1 MTNKADHYAKFAT
14 ILNRKDI
21 FIVEDFS
28 TTVREAYKVVAN
40 NGVTLLSV
48 KKQTGMSLGTTPKQI
63 VSIICETDGCTAGSV
78 YDKSEKMPYDTAC
91 LVYRLL
97 TRKYKEHQNYLAG
110 FQKARA

>member
-21 FIVEDFS
+21 AIVEDFS
-28 TTVREAYKVVAN
+28 ATACESYNVVTC
-40 NGVTLLSV
+40 NGTKLLSL
-48 KKQTGMSLGTTPKQI
+48 KKYTGKSLGTTPKQM
-63 VSIICETDGCTAGSV
+63 VSIICEIDGCTISSV
-78 YDKSEKMPYDTAC
+78 YDKSEKMPYDSAC

-97 TRKYKEHQNYLAG
+97 TRKHKERQNYLAS